1 MTRCDDLTMD
11 ASTTSPKSSSESPE
25 AMDVHAVLGEQR
37 WSLKLVL
44 LAVWVVA
51 SFGACYFARDLEFM
65 VAGWPFGYWMAAQ
78 GAVLV
83 FLAIVVVHAWAMNR
97 HERAVAQR
105 LSSEARQDG

>member
-1 MTRCDDLTMD
+1 ME
-11 ASTTSPKSSSESPE
+11 ASTTSPKSPSESPD
-25 AMDVHAVLGEQR
+25 AVDVHAVLGEQR

-44 LAVWVVA
+44 LAVWVIA

-97 HERAVAQR
+97 YERSVAVAV
-105 LSSEARQDG
+105 SSEAPQDG